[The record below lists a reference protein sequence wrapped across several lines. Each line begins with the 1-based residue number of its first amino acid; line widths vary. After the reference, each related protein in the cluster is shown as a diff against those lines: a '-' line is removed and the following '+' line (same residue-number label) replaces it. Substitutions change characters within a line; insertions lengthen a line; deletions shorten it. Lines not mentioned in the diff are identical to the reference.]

1 MQVQTVDKNISN
13 LLVTQKKI
21 MSTDETLTDSQFQLV
36 PAYGSSSD
44 NMREEDVKRLHDKVL
59 RFFVM
64 KLSGIQLGSKIEGI
78 IDGKFDKGYL
88 VTIKMGSQEL
98 TGVLYHSAPPETPRR
113 RKKKAKLSHVY
124 SLRPK
129 FPRSGYNFF
138 FSEEY
143 KRLKAAYAGQ
153 EHYLT
158 KEIGNN
164 WRNLSPS
171 DREVFQEKGAEDIER
186 YKREMAVYKS
196 FVDSFAAGSVAATDN
211 AVAKAEAADE
221 AEDEAE
227 AGL

>member
-1 MQVQTVDKNISN
+1 MQVQTLEKKISN
-13 LLVTQKKI
+13 LLVTNKKI

-36 PAYGSSSD
+36 PANGSSS
-44 NMREEDVKRLHDKVL
+44 NNIREEDVKRLVENGVHDK
-59 RFFVM
+59 
-64 KLSGIQLGSKIEGI
+64 GIQLGSKIEGI

-88 VTIKMGSQEL
+88 VTINMGPQEL
-98 TGVLYHSAPPETPRR
+98 TGVLYHSAPSETPRR
-113 RKKKAKLSHVY
+113 RKKKAKLCHVY

-143 KRLKAAYAGQ
+143 KRLKAANAEQ
-153 EHYLT
+153 EHYLA

-171 DREVFQEKGAEDIER
+171 DREVYQEKGAEDIER

-196 FVDSFAAGSVAATDN
+196 FVDSLAAGSVAATDN

>member
-1 MQVQTVDKNISN
+1 
-13 LLVTQKKI
+13 

-44 NMREEDVKRLHDKVL
+44 NMRAGRHSSSAEQSWVFGK
-59 RFFVM
+59 
-64 KLSGIQLGSKIEGI
+64 SNGSHK
-78 IDGKFDKGYL
+78 
-88 VTIKMGSQEL
+88 
-98 TGVLYHSAPPETPRR
+98 
-113 RKKKAKLSHVY
+113 
-124 SLRPK
+124 
-129 FPRSGYNFF
+129 
-138 FSEEY
+138 
-143 KRLKAAYAGQ
+143 

-171 DREVFQEKGAEDIER
+171 DREVFQEKGAEDMER